1 MISLRKISAL
11 YGKNMKNI
19 FYNPFIMTS
28 PIAILVMSYLFGMF
42 MIPDDAPFEIV
53 NIILNMIVNMNA
65 IMCGVMIMS
74 ILIAEEK
81 EKNTLNVLITSTVS
95 GFDFL
100 IGSVLTT
107 ATITVICNAA
117 IYFIIGVQDYIPF
130 GQFMLITTLGAVAA
144 ITFGATIGLLS
155 KNQMTASTIVAPI
168 FLLILIPMFFRGSFF
183 IDNVLYYFFTEQ
195 ISVSLVELAQGGSSI
210 LRVLIITANFVVF
223 AVIFALCY
231 RKRGL
236 SA

>member
-1 MISLRKISAL
+1 MISFRKISAL
-11 YGKNMKNI
+11 YCKNMKNI

-42 MIPDDAPFEIV
+42 MIPDDAPIEVF
-53 NIILNMIVNMNA
+53 NIIMNMIVNMNA

-117 IYFIIGVQDYIPF
+117 IYFIMGAQNYFAF

-183 IDNVLYYFFTEQ
+183 IDNVLYYLFTEQ
-195 ISVSLVELAQGGSSI
+195 IGISLMELAEGELSI
-210 LRVLIITANFVVF
+210 LRVIIITANFI
-223 AVIFALCY
+223 IFALIFGLCY
-231 RKRGL
+231 RRRGL

>member
-1 MISLRKISAL
+1 MISFRKISAL
-11 YGKNMKNI
+11 YCKNMKNI

-28 PIAILVMSYLFGMF
+28 PIVILIMSYLFGMF
-42 MIPDDAPFEIV
+42 IIPDDAPFEVTIL
-53 NIILNMIVNMNA
+53 ILNMIVNMNA
-65 IMCGVMIMS
+65 IMCGVMIMG

-100 IGSVLTT
+100 AGSVLTT

-117 IYFIIGVQDYIPF
+117 IYYIIGAQKFIPF
-130 GQFMLITTLGAVAA
+130 GQFMLITTFAAIAA

-155 KNQMTASTIVAPI
+155 KNQITASTITAPI
-168 FLLILIPMFFRGSFF
+168 FLLIIIPMFFRGSFF
-183 IDNVLYYFFTEQ
+183 IDNVLYYLFTEQ
-195 ISVSLVELAQGGSSI
+195 ISISLMELAESELNI
-210 LRVLIITANFVVF
+210 LRILIISANFIVF
-223 AVIFALCY
+223 GIIFGLCY